1 MMNTASRER
10 AIEGFGLMAVS
21 SIVEMDRQRRSPG
34 PGRSESIFRNPERI
48 VGITG
53 HSLPAFRGA

>member
-1 MMNTASRER
+1 MMNTASRQG
-10 AIEGFGLMAVS
+10 AIEVFGLMPVS
-21 SIVEMDRQRRSPG
+21 SIVEMDRQRRGPG

-48 VGITG
+48 VGLAG